1 MKNICAQLHP
11 RFENKGISVSEIK
24 FQIISKN
31 TVVVNLTKDWLS
43 VFLEKQFSERNKA
56 FVFVNTKL
64 ELYFFRPDSTVRLRT
79 KWLWVRVPLQLQ
91 KNCVFLN
98 QIIFYK
104 INKKNS
110 SSRSKVAI
118 FNKDVLKSFANFTKK
133 PVSESLFSKVTGWTP
148 WKSFQEQ
155 LYYRIS
161 PGEIFKV
168 FDNFGTLCIKW
179 LKPSYSNVFL
189 SITKVLF
196 EPNT

>member
-1 MKNICAQLHP
+1 M
-11 RFENKGISVSEIK
+11 
-24 FQIISKN
+24 
-31 TVVVNLTKDWLS
+31 
-43 VFLEKQFSERNKA
+43 
-56 FVFVNTKL
+56 NTKL
-64 ELYFFRPDSTVRLRT
+64 ELYFCRPDSTVRLRT
-79 KWLWVRVPLQLQ
+79 KWLWVRVLLQLQ

-118 FNKDVLKSFANFTKK
+118 FNKGVLKSFANFTKK
-133 PVSESLFSKVTGWTP
+133 PVSESLFNKVTGWKP